1 MIRAPPVDIWGSADR
16 ALGQRAGPL
25 QLHCGLGDMVAL
37 FGSELS
43 VFSCGVLLCTLDE
56 ARLIATA
63 TCHRALLPRGDKP
76 LDFT

>member
-1 MIRAPPVDIWGSADR
+1 MIRAPPADIWGSADR

-43 VFSCGVLLCTLDE
+43 VFSCGVLFYVHKKNDICIRYL
-56 ARLIATA
+56 
-63 TCHRALLPRGDKP
+63 
-76 LDFT
+76 